1 MRQILTRHL
10 ASGIGTSA
18 LIAVLIAVTV
28 FVVALAPRA
37 LVRLG
42 TEELRYELSQ
52 QPPVRIDLRGTGTI
66 GFGTSTSPSDTA
78 EKYLGPTGDIIDRI
92 PSTLPQP
99 LGDGASIGGWVLRT
113 KTIQA
118 FAPHD
123 PVIGLPLKLAVD
135 LDWLDRIVFTE
146 GQQPAPWDGAAE
158 VDSQQTPAPIEIA
171 ISRAAA
177 DVLEASPG
185 DIIDGEPADYEI
197 VGIYEAVDEGSTY
210 WQHAPDLLEPTIIRE
225 PSAPIKVQASALVNP
240 DTVVG
245 LAETF
250 RFGELSAWV
259 SIDPMAYEY
268 SDLELLGE
276 QVREFAA
283 TPTSLANGGQ
293 LQFRSAIDEVLE
305 QTGDRVAATSALIA
319 LSGSGFLG
327 VLAATYALSI
337 RALVSRRRSALALS
351 SARGASPGQLRGVL
365 VLESALV
372 ALPVSLLSIAAAALV
387 LPETIG
393 WAGWLA
399 PGAVA
404 LLPVVLAF
412 ALAGSGPAP
421 GRTDEV
427 VATRFPRWMLEGIVV
442 VLAAVALFLLQRRG
456 LLESSAAVGIDPLL
470 SATPVLLAT
479 LVGLAVLRLYPLPL
493 RAIHRR
499 LVRTR
504 GAAAVVGAAR
514 AIRDPA
520 IGLVGTLALVT
531 GISIVVF
538 TAVMITTVESG
549 LRTAVKHEVG
559 ADIQV
564 DAHDLPQSLVDDI
577 TALPEVADAVALV
590 IASGVE
596 FSDEDGPSEV
606 TVVLADTAALHAVR
620 PDIPD
625 LSVEVDGRLPVLISA
640 DWISRVEGT
649 DIRVVN
655 SQGVVVDSVA
665 INALPGVARRW
676 LLVDIAAKSELGL
689 EAETPDRVLVSIA
702 EGSRPA
708 DAVKAITTVAEAE
721 QPEGLEQSVRVD
733 DVASLLEER
742 RAAPVVGGLELALV
756 IASLASLVLTML
768 IIVLSSLTAAAARNR
783 VVGVLRI
790 IGMDARQI
798 RTLIA
803 WETVPV
809 AAVAVVVGAGLG
821 LGLPYLVTAVLDLRG
836 FLGGNTAPQPAID
849 PVWIAGAIGAF
860 IVAVVLAGSAATIA
874 GRRFAPAGT
883 LKMGDE

>member
-1 MRQILTRHL
+1 MRSILARHL
-10 ASGIGTSA
+10 ASGLGTSA

-42 TEELRYELSQ
+42 TAELRYELSQ
-52 QPPVRIDLRGTGTI
+52 EPPVQIDLRGTGSL
-66 GFGTSTSPSDTA
+66 GLASTSPSDTA
-78 EKYLGPTGDIIDRI
+78 DKLLGPTDDIIARI
-92 PSTLPQP
+92 PSTLPSP
-99 LGDGASIGGWVLRT
+99 LGDGAGTGGWVLRT
-113 KTIQA
+113 KTIQT
-118 FAPHD
+118 FAPND
-123 PVIGLPLKLAVD
+123 PVIGVPLKLAID
-135 LDWLDRIVFTE
+135 LDWLDRIEFVE
-146 GQQPAPWDGAAE
+146 GERPARWPGEDGVE
-158 VDSQQTPAPIEIA
+158 VPPIEIA
-171 ISRAAA
+171 ISRETAEALQAA
-177 DVLEASPG
+177 LG
-185 DIIDGEPADYEI
+185 DTMHGDPVDYEI
-197 VGIYEAVDEGSTY
+197 VGIYDAIDAGDTY

-225 PSAPIKVQASALVNP
+225 PSAPIKVQSTALVNP

-245 LAETF
+245 LVEEF
-250 RFGELSAWV
+250 RFGEVWAWV
-259 SIDPMAYEY
+259 SIDPTAYRF
-268 SDLELLGE
+268 SDLDLLGE

-283 TPTSLANGGQ
+283 TPKSLGNGGQ
-293 LQFRSAIDEVLE
+293 LQFRSDIDEVLE
-305 QTGDRVAATSALIA
+305 QTGGRVAATSALIA

-337 RALVSRRRSALALS
+337 RALVNRRRSALALA

-365 VLESALV
+365 VLEAALV
-372 ALPVSLLSIAAAALV
+372 ALPASAVSIGAAALV

-393 WAGWLA
+393 WDGWLA
-399 PGAVA
+399 PVAVA
-404 LLPVVLAF
+404 LLPVALAFVLAG
-412 ALAGSGPAP
+412 AGTSR
-421 GRTDEV
+421 GRTEES
-427 VATRFPRWMLEGIVV
+427 VAPRFPRWMLEGIVV
-442 VLAAVALFLLQRRG
+442 VLAGVALFLLQRRG
-456 LLESSAAVGIDPLL
+456 LIESSAAVGIDPLL
-470 SATPVLLAT
+470 SATPVLLAAV
-479 LVGLAVLRLYPLPL
+479 VGLAVLRLYPLPL

-499 LVRTR
+499 LVRSR

-549 LRTAVKHEVG
+549 LRSAAADEVG

-564 DAHDLPQSLVDDI
+564 DAHDLPQSLVDEI
-577 TALPEVADAVALV
+577 KALPEVADAVALV
-590 IASGVE
+590 IASGIE

-606 TVVLADTAALHAVR
+606 TVVLAHTAALHAVR

-640 DWISRVEGT
+640 DWVSRVGS

-655 SQGVVVDSVA
+655 SQAVTAGSIA
-665 INALPGVARRW
+665 GNALPGVGRRW
-676 LLVDIAAKSELGL
+676 LLVDIAAKNELGL
-689 EAETPDRVLVSIA
+689 EAETPDRVLASIA

-708 DAVKAITTVAEAE
+708 DAVRAVTEVAMAE
-721 QPEGLEQSVRVD
+721 QPVGLEQSVRVD
-733 DVASLLEER
+733 DVASLLQER
-742 RAAPVVGGLELALV
+742 RAAPVIGGLVTALV
-756 IASLASLVLTML
+756 IASIASLVLTML
-768 IIVLSSLTAAAARNR
+768 VVVLSSLTAAATRNR

-798 RTLIA
+798 RALIA

-836 FLGGNTAPQPAID
+836 FLGGNAVPRPAID

-860 IVAVVLAGSAATIA
+860 IVAVVLAGIAATIA